1 MLQIVAG
8 PVVGE
13 LGLGLAG
20 GRAGQRWGTLA
31 GGWALVGTQHSLQ
44 SVLGHWGIP
53 TSYLALSGTT

>member
-31 GGWALVGTQHSLQ
+31 GGWALVGTQPSLQ

-53 TSYLALSGTT
+53 TS

>member
-31 GGWALVGTQHSLQ
+31 GGWALVGTQPQPPVSART
-44 SVLGHWGIP
+44 LGHPHIIVS
-53 TSYLALSGTT
+53 TI